1 MNRISVRMLI
11 SQHISIFEPDLDQ
24 RNPNRVGII
33 DPKCK
38 LKNVINEAFQ
48 NAAYLCEDYYDVAP
62 EIVIKGQTMTKDEN
76 GKKTLLS
83 VCYPPSHLYHIFFEV
98 FKNSMRATIEK
109 HRKSSGEL
117 PAIEVHVAKGKH
129 DVSIQISDQGTGMS
143 RDVID
148 HHLFQYL
155 YSTAPRPS

>member
-1 MNRISVRMLI
+1 MNRISLRMLI
-11 SQHISIFEPDLDQ
+11 SQHISIFEPDPDQ

-117 PAIEVHVAKGKH
+117 PAIEVNVAKGKNEKNIFPKKQLQLVLVYL
-129 DVSIQISDQGTGMS
+129 D
-143 RDVID
+143 ID
-148 HHLFQYL
+148 
-155 YSTAPRPS
+155 PIV